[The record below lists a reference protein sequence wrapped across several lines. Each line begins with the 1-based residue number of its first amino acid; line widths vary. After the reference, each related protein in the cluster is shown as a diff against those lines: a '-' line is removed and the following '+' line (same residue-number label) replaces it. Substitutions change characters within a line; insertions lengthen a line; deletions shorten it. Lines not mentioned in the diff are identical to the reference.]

1 MVNLGELSGD
11 ALRLVLLSQISQLV
25 VEAIFWSMNLL
36 SHHKVVH
43 DLCWWAIAYD

>member
-25 VEAIFWSMNLL
+25 NTLNRDECAFFVKYAA
-36 SHHKVVH
+36 KRK
-43 DLCWWAIAYD
+43 